1 MLEMIF
7 TPLLEWLGIGMI
19 PLLLIVI
26 IIVLGVK
33 KWVYTI

>member
-1 MLEMIF
+1 MFEMF
-7 TPLLEWLGIGMI
+7 FMPLLEWLGIGFV

-33 KWVYTI
+33 K